1 MSTLPEEVLITGG
14 SGSDGNDD
22 DMMGL
27 PTGMNSC
34 LHTGDE
40 VVTQLLTGVPVG
52 HDEVTLSSDVTT
64 LTLSYLLTCRL
75 CLTYLTAVSDQ
86 HRYKHTTYLR

>member
-1 MSTLPEEVLITGG
+1 MSTLPEKVLITG
-14 SGSDGNDD
+14 SSTGNEDD